1 VYFDKVD
8 LVQVALVSANYFRST
23 LPLWQVVSASGDRD
37 LTDFPQKLVKNG
49 TARQL
54 LFNTVANELAARIGV
69 LIDGFDRVNHS
80 GGRYRKRIAT
90 FFV

>member
-1 VYFDKVD
+1 VA

-23 LPLWQVVSASGDRD
+23 LPLWQVASAGSARD
-37 LTDFPQKLVKNG
+37 LTDFPQKLVENG

-69 LIDGFDRVNHS
+69 SIDGF
-80 GGRYRKRIAT
+80 G
-90 FFV
+90 